1 MYNEVQFEDQN
12 VDFHRNARVVQK
24 STMVKLFEKMGV
36 PEEYVS
42 VVMIGVAI
50 LAFIFSIY
58 ILKISVFKGTNQD
71 KHAIYQEDLTP
82 TIRATLPQS
91 VLNTIPY
98 KYKHAK

>member
-42 VVMIGVAI
+42 VVMIGVAVMFFVITI
-50 LAFIFSIY
+50 LVFIGQSSTSKATNI
-58 ILKISVFKGTNQD
+58 KIRPAV
-71 KHAIYQEDLTP
+71 YVP
-82 TIRATLPQS
+82 
-91 VLNTIPY
+91 
-98 KYKHAK
+98 

>member
-42 VVMIGVAI
+42 VVMIGVAVMFFVIAGFI
-50 LAFIFSIY
+50 LFSNTSGQKTSI
-58 ILKISVFKGTNQD
+58 
-71 KHAIYQEDLTP
+71 
-82 TIRATLPQS
+82 PQP
-91 VLNTIPY
+91 VLNAMKNGTPIPRI
-98 KYKHAK
+98 K

>member
-42 VVMIGVAI
+42 VVMIGVAVVFFV
-50 LAFIFSIY
+50 L
-58 ILKISVFKGTNQD
+58 SVFVIFRSSKNQ
-71 KHAIYQEDLTP
+71 KSPVSKEMMMQSLRESRAI
-82 TIRATLPQS
+82 
-91 VLNTIPY
+91 
-98 KYKHAK
+98 KK

>member
-42 VVMIGVAI
+42 VVMIGVVVLTFIISI
-50 LAFIFSIY
+50 LILFSNNSGIKRPPPDKL
-58 ILKISVFKGTNQD
+58 IKVAGPSNRQD
-71 KHAIYQEDLTP
+71 H
-82 TIRATLPQS
+82 
-91 VLNTIPY
+91 
-98 KYKHAK
+98 

>member
-42 VVMIGVAI
+42 VVMIGVAVV
-50 LAFIFSIY
+50 FFV
-58 ILKISVFKGTNQD
+58 ISVFVFVKSSGGDIKQKWDGSN
-71 KHAIYQEDLTP
+71 KLK
-82 TIRATLPQS
+82 IRSIITKP
-91 VLNTIPY
+91 
-98 KYKHAK
+98 K

>member
-42 VVMIGVAI
+42 VVMIGVAVVFFVIAGFI
-50 LAFIFSIY
+50 LFKPSSGNKHPRMTKEALDKLMQTPPTLIKSK
-58 ILKISVFKGTNQD
+58 LK
-71 KHAIYQEDLTP
+71 
-82 TIRATLPQS
+82 
-91 VLNTIPY
+91 
-98 KYKHAK
+98 